1 MTQQEQKVDWL
12 TEYILERRA
21 ESPDFDRA
29 FEASKMRNE
38 LVRIR
43 HRAKLSQKE
52 IAKRLGV
59 SQPRVAEIESM
70 DNDPRLSTLI
80 EYARAVGAEI
90 RVVQVNE
97 PKAEYGSATDGPKS
111 KSRRKPVKNLKKD
124 P

>member
-1 MTQQEQKVDWL
+1 MAQEKQVGDWL
-12 TEYILERRA
+12 THYIQERRA
-21 ESPDFDRA
+21 ETPEFDRA

-38 LVRIR
+38 LVRMR
-43 HRAKLSQKE
+43 HRAKLSQRE

-97 PKAEYGSATDGPKS
+97 PKADYSEPRTKAKPKG
-111 KSRRKPVKNLKKD
+111 KNKP
-124 P
+124 

>member
-1 MTQQEQKVDWL
+1 MAGKKKLNFYDGYAAERAARNPEFAKALAAEELRFQLLESRQRAGLTQE
-12 TEYILERRA
+12 
-21 ESPDFDRA
+21 
-29 FEASKMRNE
+29 
-38 LVRIR
+38 
-43 HRAKLSQKE
+43 E

-90 RVVQVNE
+90 RVVQVDE
-97 PKAEYGSATDGPKS
+97 PKAEYSKS
-111 KSRRKPVKNLKKD
+111 KTKAKPRGKSK